1 MDNTRAE
8 NEQGVSVI
16 YTGTETADSFIERN
30 IFQYCREGARQVWAA
45 TSDLIQAR
53 VSGAMGAHVM
63 SGGLFVQELKRAR
76 RETREILETRDGA
89 AIRAKMLMSSVDGE
103 TLKHLYRLRNGE

>member
-1 MDNTRAE
+1 MVFT
-8 NEQGVSVI
+8 
-16 YTGTETADSFIERN
+16 TTETADSYIERN
-30 IFQYCREGARQVWAA
+30 IFQYCREGIRQVWAA

-63 SGGLFVQELKRAR
+63 SGRLFIQELKRAR
-76 RETREILETRDGA
+76 QETREALDAHDGG
-89 AIRAKMLMSSVDGE
+89 AIRARMLMSNVDGE